1 MTTSARAA
9 APDDGAFMRRAL
21 ALAERGWG
29 QTAPNPLVGAVVV
42 RGDVVVGE
50 GWHTRYG
57 APHAEVEALRAA
69 GDLAAGATMY
79 VTLEPCNHHGQ
90 TPPCSEALIAAGIR
104 RVVVAIRDPHDV
116 AKGGAAHLQ
125 ANGIEVVI
133 GVEED
138 AARELNAVF
147 FHALESDRAFVQLKV
162 ALSLDGAISDHTRR
176 RGWLTG
182 AEARREVHRLRA
194 GCDAVA
200 VGIGTART
208 DDPSLT
214 VRDYEPQPRV
224 APARVVFDTSA
235 RLPLTSRLVQTAR
248 EQPTVVVCWAPD
260 PAHAAAL
267 EHAGVTLVHAAT
279 LADALVALRV
289 LGLRSMLVEGGA
301 ALATSFLQEA
311 LVDRLIIFRAP
322 IILGADALNAF
333 AGLPSATLG
342 NAKRW
347 RLRQAKRFGDDEMSV
362 YAPPL

>member
-1 MTTSARAA
+1 M
-9 APDDGAFMRRAL
+9 
-21 ALAERGWG
+21 
-29 QTAPNPLVGAVVV
+29 
-42 RGDVVVGE
+42 
-50 GWHTRYG
+50 
-57 APHAEVEALRAA
+57 
-69 GDLAAGATMY
+69 
-79 VTLEPCNHHGQ
+79 
-90 TPPCSEALIAAGIR
+90 AAGIR
-104 RVVVAIRDPHDV
+104 RVVAAVALIRTTSPRAVARAELCRAHD
-116 AKGGAAHLQ
+116 
-125 ANGIEVVI
+125 IDVVL

-138 AARELNAVF
+138 AARELNAAF

-208 DDPSLT
+208 DDLLAHGARLRAFSHA
-214 VRDYEPQPRV
+214 V

-289 LGLRSMLVEGGA
+289 AGIRSMLVEGGA
-301 ALATSFLQEA
+301 ALATSFLQES

-322 IILGADALNAF
+322 IILGAEALNAF

-342 NAKRW
+342 NARRW